1 MVITSST
8 PRSRA
13 RFEGEIGRNNASLTV
28 RENEDRVTIRGDV
41 GIVHLDL
48 QQRPGPGYDSTLGYL
63 ESAGCNWP
71 VALYSVPGSPCDPN
85 TRQLTGEV
93 AGQPVNVI
101 HSDDHFEGTIGMAS
115 LSADITAGEQGQELN
130 GTVTV
135 PGYGCYELHLAGS
148 GQSVPLEG
156 LLPALTL
163 VLAQQPAAAPPDLKS
178 PAP

>member
-8 PRSRA
+8 PRSVA
-13 RFEGEIGRNNASLTV
+13 RYTGEIGRNNASLTV

-48 QQRPGPGYDSTLGYL
+48 QQRPGPGYDSILGFL
-63 ESAGCNWP
+63 QSSGCNWP
-71 VALYSVPGSPCDPN
+71 VSIYSAPSSPCDPDI
-85 TRQLTGEV
+85 RHIGGDV
-93 AGQPVNVI
+93 AGQPIDIVHQN
-101 HSDDHFEGTIGMAS
+101 DHFEGTIGAS
-115 LSADITAGEQGQELN
+115 SICADLAEGDEGQELT

-148 GQSVPLEG
+148 GESVPLEG
-156 LLPALTL
+156 LLPALSL
-163 VLAQQPAAAPPDLKS
+163 VLDQQPEAAPPDRKS